1 MGVKVV
7 EGQWEDVAKK
17 VQLAGRKVRVVFQD
31 DSDTVTLAETATSPA
46 ASKSAER
53 NSPWLQQLIDFSN
66 CHKRPECEID
76 LDRDRL
82 FRELHDDRG

>member
-7 EGQWEDVAKK
+7 EGRWEDVAKK
-17 VQLAGRKVRVVFQD
+17 VKLAGRKVRIVFQD
-31 DSDTVTLAETATSPA
+31 DSDTVTLAETTVAPA
-46 ASKSAER
+46 PSNGGSD
-53 NSPWLQQLIDFSN
+53 PWLRQLIEFSN
-66 CHKRPECEID
+66 SHKRPDQEID

>member
-7 EGQWEDVAKK
+7 EGPWEEVAMK
-17 VQLAGRKVRVVFQD
+17 VQLAGRKVRVLFQD
-31 DSDTVTLAETATSPA
+31 DSDTVTLAETTVTPTPSHGG
-46 ASKSAER
+46 S
-53 NSPWLQQLIDFSN
+53 NPWLKQLIEFSN
-66 CHKRPECEID
+66 SHKRPEQEID